1 MTAAVMM
8 LVAQAQA
15 AFAPA
20 TAFAAVARHTR
31 HSRLQLLESA
41 TSAIDDLTAVKA
53 ELRLLA
59 ARGDRGF
66 KASESVMNR
75 LRMLTATL
83 ESAFSSK
90 ECPTDSPLL
99 LGDWIL
105 DFTDAADVLS
115 LGVLPGALLELGD
128 IYQNVN
134 LRVGGTDT
142 EFDVA
147 NVIELKPRGSAL
159 LRSAGLQTS
168 GSYSVRASCLKLD
181 GRRVSLIFIG
191 VELQPFTSL
200 LGRDLGLPP
209 LAAGLPG
216 PAVDALRGLVG
227 ERIFLETSYL
237 DADMRVA
244 RGPGRELYVLSK
256 P

>member
-1 MTAAVMM
+1 MAAAVVM
-8 LVAQAQA
+8 LVAQAA
-15 AFAPA
+15 YAPA
-20 TAFAAVARHTR
+20 AASAAVARHMR
-31 HSRLQLLESA
+31 HLRLQMMEPA
-41 TSAIDDLTAVKA
+41 PVDDLGAVKA

-66 KASESVMNR
+66 KASASVMDR
-75 LRMLTATL
+75 LRVLTATL
-83 ESAFSSK
+83 ESAFPSK
-90 ECPTDSPLL
+90 ECPTESPLL
-99 LGDWIL
+99 LGDWML

-115 LGVLPGALLELGD
+115 LGILPGAMLELGD
-128 IYQNVN
+128 IYQNV
-134 LRVGGTDT
+134 RVGSTAT

-168 GSYSVRASCLKLD
+168 GRYAVRASCQKLD
-181 GRRVSLIFIG
+181 GRRVSLIFTG
-191 VELQPFTSL
+191 AELQPFTSL
-200 LGRDLGLPP
+200 LGMALGLPP

-227 ERIFLETSYL
+227 ERVFLQTSYL

-244 RGPGRELYVLSK
+244 RGPSRELYVLSK